1 MGNGETPEK
10 ASIIVFSGDMDKV
23 MGAFIIANGA
33 AAFDMEVTMFFTFWG
48 LKAIQKGNLTGSS
61 FFGRMLGMMNRGGV
75 DRLGPS
81 KFNFGG
87 MGRWMFKKM
96 MKNHNVMPLSE
107 LLRQAREQGVR
118 LVACEMSMNVMEIAK
133 EHLVDGVEIAGV
145 ATYIAEASE
154 SKFSLFI

>member
-10 ASIIVFSGDMDKV
+10 VSIIVCSGDMDKV

-107 LLRQAREQGVR
+107 LVRQAREQGVR
-118 LVACEMSMNVMEIAK
+118 LIACEMSMNVMEIAK
-133 EHLVDGVEIAGV
+133 EHLIDGVEIAGV
-145 ATYIAEASE
+145 ATYISEASE